1 VSTTSREDPG
11 DAKHTETDVRRF
23 GDTDTREK
31 ASPSAHRSFFRTLPG
46 AYALSTP
53 YFVGDRKW
61 RARGLLGLVVFLCGL
76 TTALM
81 VVFSFCQRDMTS
93 ALSEKDA
100 ESFYKAVKTYVCVIA
115 VAAPLFA
122 LYGFAQERFALEW
135 RVWLTESLLT
145 RYFRNELFFKIKGA
159 TRAENTKTTD
169 GKRADETNHPAVHE
183 DAAADNP
190 EQRICED
197 VRFFT
202 RTCATLLTTLIQKI
216 SSCCA
221 FFRILWNISPTLVYA
236 CFGYSL
242 FGTLVTSKLFANALT
257 GVHKQCAQAEGRL
270 RTQLLRIRDHA
281 EPIAFGAGGAFE
293 LARATAILRQ
303 IFTSVKTK
311 LAVSFGA
318 GLVTNLLEFA
328 TFAVPSLVVAP
339 KYFQGTLNFGD
350 VTQAG
355 YAFRQVQGT
364 AGRAFPESETTLF
377 YLSAGDCS
385 DRLR

>member
-1 VSTTSREDPG
+1 M
-11 DAKHTETDVRRF
+11 
-23 GDTDTREK
+23 
-31 ASPSAHRSFFRTLPG
+31 
-46 AYALSTP
+46 
-53 YFVGDRKW
+53 
-61 RARGLLGLVVFLCGL
+61 FLCGL

-385 DRLR
+385 DRLPSLLTRPSSNTRPTHIPITPPCCPHIVQYMSNTRPTHAQQMDVNHFSCTNPNQGA